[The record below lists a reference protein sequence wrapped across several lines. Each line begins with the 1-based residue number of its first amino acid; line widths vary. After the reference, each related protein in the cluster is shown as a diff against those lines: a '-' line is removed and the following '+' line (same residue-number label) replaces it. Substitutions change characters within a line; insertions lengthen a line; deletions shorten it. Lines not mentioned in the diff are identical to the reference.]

1 MRAMR
6 ASDGGSAAS
15 PFAPRD
21 GGLESMSAAASRSR
35 HEQRSTAPEL
45 HLLPFPAGS
54 LGGGRSAGHRLQRQL
69 PDLSRRRHHRV
80 LPPARHVLPGRPA
93 ARRRRPVRGEE
104 HPGIPRPGAFRRLA
118 GHRHPRGAGWGAAA
132 WFSSWASG
140 ATSSCSPSASWSTSM
155 RMRTSDRASPCRTG
169 CARRSGRSSDSRQWN
184 QGLTPSSW
192 ESRARSAA

>member
-69 PDLSRRRHHRV
+69 SDLSRRRHHRV

-93 ARRRRPVRGEE
+93 ARRRRSVRGEE

-118 GHRHPRGAGWGAAA
+118 GHRHPRGAAGGAAA

>member
-118 GHRHPRGAGWGAAA
+118 GHRHPRGAAGAQQPGFRTGHLARRA
-132 WFSSWASG
+132 VAHRRR
-140 ATSSCSPSASWSTSM
+140 SWSTSM